1 MKNRFVVGAL
11 LAAFL
16 FFVSPL
22 TAAAQNGDTDMEAVT
37 VDEGLEIIHPLIE
50 KAMRESGTPG
60 MSLVVVTPEETVFR
74 NYGYADRE
82 QETAA
87 DSSTLF
93 ELGSMSKAFTAL
105 GILLLEQEGKLG
117 LDDDIR
123 EYIPWLAL
131 QFNGNYK
138 GQKIDGEVPLT
149 VGNFLYQTTG
159 IPFDTVGYIPIG
171 NGDTLLEDT
180 VRTLIGTELDFY
192 PGTRHL
198 YATINYDVL
207 GLVIQNVSGQSYE
220 KFIETRILEPLGLT
234 STYVGRRNSY
244 DGAVLAKGY
253 KPHFY
258 GTEEYDAPEYR
269 GNTPAGYII
278 SSTEDMARWMRIQ
291 MGLEPIPESYRALI
305 EKSHVGNSTVASS
318 GDYYYAAGWS
328 VHIRGEAVTHGGS
341 NPNYSSELMID
352 EEKQIGLCALSNL
365 DSNLTS
371 YVSQNFFNALYHRE
385 PTSYQRDSYKSL
397 DMVFS
402 TVFFG
407 SIGLGVFYFV
417 LLILAVIEIARKH
430 RKRVKLKKGRVAGLL
445 LAVPILVFFG
455 YCVYYLPNILFSR
468 LPWEAVTVWGSESIP
483 YGSMA
488 GFFAGLLFFSYV
500 LLTFNFPKPNEK
512 NYVALV
518 PLSVINGLTSALIIF
533 TINESFNRELEYSKE
548 LLVYFPFALL
558 FFVYTNKLVQGRLIV
573 ITNEIAYDKRMGL
586 INRIVHSSYQSIE
599 KVGSSRIYSGLNND
613 VSAMSRIPGMV
624 IGVASNFLTMVF
636 CLSYLLSNSV
646 AAFIASLSVILLN
659 AFISFVTSRIASK
672 YWEKNRDIQ
681 DIYFSQMSDLVYG
694 FKELLLSACRRFA
707 FWKDIKKYSRLSTE
721 LSKEASVKFLN
732 FGIYNSLMYNMIF
745 GVVVFVFPLIII
757 GISVNELRETL
768 FMVFYLIGPFGAL
781 VGTIPGITQLR
792 VHLKRINA
800 LEKELGESPAD
811 METEPHMVKALPPD
825 SVLRLQ
831 DVVYT
836 YRQEDDAGETS
847 TFVLG
852 PINAEIRTGE
862 ITFITGGNGSGKS
875 TLGKVLTGMY
885 TPESG
890 SISLNGVAVGT
901 VELNT
906 RFTAVFSDFY
916 LFKKLFGVH
925 LEERREQVDGL
936 LKKLDIDRK
945 VSVEDDGAFSTLN
958 LSTGQKKRL
967 AYVISCLDDKPFMLF
982 DEWAAEQDPE
992 FRQYFY
998 TVLLPELKKQCKGV
1012 IVITHDDRFFHL
1024 ADQRIKLEFGKVT
1037 EVAAC

>member
-1 MKNRFVVGAL
+1 MKNRYAVGVL
-11 LAAFL
+11 LAALL
-16 FFVSPL
+16 FIVSPL
-22 TAAAQNGDTDMEAVT
+22 AAAAQSEDTDTKPVT
-37 VDEGLEIIHPLIE
+37 VNEGLDKIQPLIE
-50 KAMRESGTPG
+50 KAMKESGTPG
-60 MSLVVVTPEETVFR
+60 VSLAVVTPEETVYR

-82 QETAA
+82 ENIAA

-105 GILLLEQEGKLG
+105 GILLLEQEGKLS
-117 LDDDIR
+117 LDDNIR
-123 EYIPWLAL
+123 EYIPWLSL

-138 GQKIDGEVPLT
+138 GHRIHGEVPLT
-149 VGNFLYQTTG
+149 VANFLYQTTG
-159 IPFDTVGYIPIG
+159 LPFDTIGYIPAG
-171 NGDTLLEDT
+171 DGDTLLEDT
-180 VRTLIGTELDFY
+180 VRTLIGTELEFY

-207 GLVIQNVSGQSYE
+207 GLVIQNVSGLSYE
-220 KFIETRILEPLGLT
+220 EFIKSRILEPLGLT
-234 STYVGRRNSY
+234 STYAGRQDSY
-244 DGAVLAKGY
+244 DDAVLAKGY
-253 KPHFY
+253 KPHFF
-258 GTEEYDAPEYR
+258 GTEEYDAPTYR

-278 SSTEDMARWMRIQ
+278 SSAEDMARWMRIQ
-291 MGLEPIPESYRALI
+291 MGLETVPEKYRALI
-305 EKSHVGNSTVASS
+305 EKSHVGDSTVASS
-318 GDYYYAAGWS
+318 GDYYYGAGWS
-328 VHIRGEAVTHGGS
+328 VHIRGETFMHGGS
-341 NPNYSSELMID
+341 NPNYSSILTLD
-352 EEKQIGLCALSNL
+352 QEKRIGLCVLSNL
-365 DSNLTS
+365 DSNLAS
-371 YVSQNFFNALYHRE
+371 YVSDNFFNALYHRDL
-385 PTSYQRDSYKSL
+385 TNYKRDSYKSL

-402 TVFFG
+402 VVFFG
-407 SIGLGVFYFV
+407 AVGLGAFYFV
-417 LLILAVIEIARKH
+417 MLALAIGDIAKKR
-430 RKRVKLKKGRVAGLL
+430 RKRVTLRKGKVAGLL
-445 LAVPILVFFG
+445 LAFPILVFFG

-468 LPWEAVTVWGSESIP
+468 LPWEAVKVWGAVSIP
-483 YGSMA
+483 YGSIA
-488 GFFAGLLFFSYV
+488 GFFAGILFFAYV

-512 NYVALV
+512 NYIALV
-518 PLSVINGLTSALIIF
+518 PLSIINGLTSALIIF

-548 LLVYFPFALL
+548 LLVYFLFALL

-613 VSAMSRIPGMV
+613 VSAMSQIPGMV

-636 CLSYLLSNSV
+636 CLSYLLSNSL
-646 AAFIASLSVILLN
+646 AAFIASLSVIVLN
-659 AFISFVTSRIASK
+659 ALLSFVTSRIAEK

-707 FWKDIKKYSRLSTE
+707 FWKDIQKYSRLSTE

-745 GVVVFVFPLIII
+745 GVVVFAFPLIIV

-792 VHLKRINA
+792 VHLKRINT
-800 LEKELGESPAD
+800 LEEELGESSPD
-811 METEPHMVKALPPD
+811 TEPEPRSVQALPPG
-825 SVLRLQ
+825 SVLRLK

-836 YRQEDDAGETS
+836 YRQEVESDENA
-847 TFVLG
+847 TFALG
-852 PINAEIRTGE
+852 PVNAEIHMGE
-862 ITFITGGNGSGKS
+862 ITYITGGNGSGKS

-885 TPESG
+885 APESG
-890 SISLNGVAVGT
+890 DIELNGVVVDTT
-901 VELNT
+901 VLNT
-906 RFTAVFSDFY
+906 CFTAVFSDFY
-916 LFKKLFGVH
+916 LFKKLYGVDVKGQ
-925 LEERREQVDGL
+925 REQVDGL

-945 VSVEDDGAFSTLN
+945 ISVEDDGAFSTLN

-998 TVLLPELKKQCKGV
+998 TFLLPELKKQGKGV
-1012 IVITHDDRFFHL
+1012 IVITHDDRFFRL

-1037 EVAAC
+1037 EAVVC

>member
-1 MKNRFVVGAL
+1 
-11 LAAFL
+11 
-16 FFVSPL
+16 
-22 TAAAQNGDTDMEAVT
+22 
-37 VDEGLEIIHPLIE
+37 
-50 KAMRESGTPG
+50 
-60 MSLVVVTPEETVFR
+60 
-74 NYGYADRE
+74 
-82 QETAA
+82 
-87 DSSTLF
+87 
-93 ELGSMSKAFTAL
+93 
-105 GILLLEQEGKLG
+105 
-117 LDDDIR
+117 
-123 EYIPWLAL
+123 
-131 QFNGNYK
+131 
-138 GQKIDGEVPLT
+138 
-149 VGNFLYQTTG
+149 
-159 IPFDTVGYIPIG
+159 
-171 NGDTLLEDT
+171 
-180 VRTLIGTELDFY
+180 
-192 PGTRHL
+192 
-198 YATINYDVL
+198 
-207 GLVIQNVSGQSYE
+207 
-220 KFIETRILEPLGLT
+220 
-234 STYVGRRNSY
+234 
-244 DGAVLAKGY
+244 
-253 KPHFY
+253 
-258 GTEEYDAPEYR
+258 
-269 GNTPAGYII
+269 
-278 SSTEDMARWMRIQ
+278 
-291 MGLEPIPESYRALI
+291 
-305 EKSHVGNSTVASS
+305 
-318 GDYYYAAGWS
+318 
-328 VHIRGEAVTHGGS
+328 
-341 NPNYSSELMID
+341 
-352 EEKQIGLCALSNL
+352 
-365 DSNLTS
+365 
-371 YVSQNFFNALYHRE
+371 
-385 PTSYQRDSYKSL
+385 
-397 DMVFS
+397 
-402 TVFFG
+402 
-407 SIGLGVFYFV
+407 
-417 LLILAVIEIARKH
+417 
-430 RKRVKLKKGRVAGLL
+430 
-445 LAVPILVFFG
+445 
-455 YCVYYLPNILFSR
+455 
-468 LPWEAVTVWGSESIP
+468 
-483 YGSMA
+483 
-488 GFFAGLLFFSYV
+488 
-500 LLTFNFPKPNEK
+500 
-512 NYVALV
+512 
-518 PLSVINGLTSALIIF
+518 
-533 TINESFNRELEYSKE
+533 
-548 LLVYFPFALL
+548 
-558 FFVYTNKLVQGRLIV
+558 
-573 ITNEIAYDKRMGL
+573 
-586 INRIVHSSYQSIE
+586 
-599 KVGSSRIYSGLNND
+599 
-613 VSAMSRIPGMV
+613 
-624 IGVASNFLTMVF
+624 
-636 CLSYLLSNSV
+636 
-646 AAFIASLSVILLN
+646 
-659 AFISFVTSRIASK
+659 
-672 YWEKNRDIQ
+672 
-681 DIYFSQMSDLVYG
+681 MSDLVYG

-836 YRQEDDAGETS
+836 YREEDGAGETS